1 MQRILFIADMFIIF
15 TFPAL
20 HKVIKL
26 AKEHMYVRTVFKT
39 LKDKEPERGRRDLHQ
54 QPRRR

>member
-1 MQRILFIADMFIIF
+1 MQRILFIADTFIIF

-26 AKEHMYVRTVFKT
+26 AKEHMYVRTVF
-39 LKDKEPERGRRDLHQ
+39 
-54 QPRRR
+54 